1 MRISSLFPVTGFTEH
16 AVRNVKLSKR
26 KKVALRIVCPSFL
39 GDKYNARRGAYL
51 LTTRQAIEN
60 ARLSEREKNMGLF
73 DFVKDVGRQI
83 FDTDAEAADNIKN
96 HLEVKTYGLSN
107 LDVKFDDGVVTLCGD
122 CKNQA
127 VRDQAILIA
136 GNIQGVEKV
145 IADDL
150 KAPEPTPE
158 EPEEK
163 AEIYEIV
170 SGDTLGGIAKRYY
183 GKASAYMKI
192 FEANRDIIDDP
203 NKIYPGQKIRIP
215 LDD

>member
-1 MRISSLFPVTGFTEH
+1 
-16 AVRNVKLSKR
+16 
-26 KKVALRIVCPSFL
+26 
-39 GDKYNARRGAYL
+39 
-51 LTTRQAIEN
+51 
-60 ARLSEREKNMGLF
+60 MGLF

-96 HLEVKTYGLSN
+96 HLEVKTHGLSN
-107 LDVKFDDGVVTLCGD
+107 LDVKFDDGTVTICGD
-122 CKNQA
+122 CANQA

-145 IADDL
+145 VADDL
-150 KAPEPTPE
+150 VAPEPKPE

-183 GKASAYMKI
+183 GKAGAYMKI
-192 FEANRDIIDDP
+192 FEANKDIISDP

>member
-1 MRISSLFPVTGFTEH
+1 
-16 AVRNVKLSKR
+16 
-26 KKVALRIVCPSFL
+26 
-39 GDKYNARRGAYL
+39 
-51 LTTRQAIEN
+51 
-60 ARLSEREKNMGLF
+60 MGLF

-83 FDTDAEAADNIKN
+83 FDTDDEAADNIKQ
-96 HLEVKTYGLSN
+96 HLEIKTTGLSN
-107 LDVKFDDGVVTLCGD
+107 LDVQFDDGTVTICGD
-122 CKNQA
+122 CTSQT
-127 VRDQAILIA
+127 VRDQAVLIA
-136 GNIQGVEKV
+136 GNIAGVEKV

-150 KAPEPTPE
+150 RAPEPKPE

-170 SGDTLGGIAKRYY
+170 SGDTLGGIAKKYY

-192 FEANRDIIDDP
+192 FEANKDIISDP

>member
-1 MRISSLFPVTGFTEH
+1 
-16 AVRNVKLSKR
+16 
-26 KKVALRIVCPSFL
+26 
-39 GDKYNARRGAYL
+39 
-51 LTTRQAIEN
+51 
-60 ARLSEREKNMGLF
+60 MGLF

-122 CKNQA
+122 CKNEA
-127 VRDQAILIA
+127 VREQAILVA
-136 GNIQGVEKV
+136 GNIQGVTKV
-145 IADDL
+145 VADDL
-150 KAPEPTPE
+150 KAPEPKPE
-158 EPEEK
+158 EPREK

-170 SGDTLGGIAKRYY
+170 SGDTLGAIAKRYY

>member
-1 MRISSLFPVTGFTEH
+1 
-16 AVRNVKLSKR
+16 
-26 KKVALRIVCPSFL
+26 
-39 GDKYNARRGAYL
+39 
-51 LTTRQAIEN
+51 
-60 ARLSEREKNMGLF
+60 MGLF

-96 HLEVKTYGLSN
+96 HLEVKTHGLSN
-107 LDVKFDDGVVTLCGD
+107 LDVKFDDGTVTICGD
-122 CKNQA
+122 CANQTA
-127 VRDQAILIA
+127 RDQAILIA
-136 GNIQGVEKV
+136 GNIQGVEKIV
-145 IADDL
+145 ADDL
-150 KAPEPTPE
+150 RAPEPKPE

-183 GKASAYMKI
+183 GKAGAYMKI
-192 FEANRDIIDDP
+192 FEANKDIISDP